1 MGPAVCSDG
10 PRHLEEKGTFYSIF
24 KLVKEKKKTLFIVD
38 ILRRF

>member
-10 PRHLEEKGTFYSIF
+10 DRHLEDKGTFYSIF
-24 KLVKEKKKTLFIVD
+24 KLVKEKKNLFIVD